1 MWPGR
6 AHPGRNVS
14 RMTNLLYKHDDTL
27 PDLGQLSTRSVLRHS
42 RRTGAAWIVALTCA
56 LIVAVAAATTVG
68 AVAIPPGQVL
78 HVLAHHLFGASLDG
92 VAEPTRVIVWQVRL
106 PRVVL
111 GVVAG
116 AGLAVAG
123 VALQVVVRN
132 VLADPYVLGV
142 NSGASVGA
150 ACALLFGAGVGLGE
164 YALQSS
170 AFAGAL
176 IAAALVVTVARGAG
190 QLTSNRLLMAGVAVG
205 YALSAAT
212 SFLVFAS
219 DSAEGSR
226 SVMFWLL
233 GSLNL
238 AAWNGPLAAATI
250 AVCLGIIALWVL
262 SRPLDALAV
271 GDDTALS
278 LGVSPTVMRGVLLV
292 ITSLL
297 VGAVVAEAGSIGFV
311 GLVVPHLARR
321 MVGGRHAVVVPAAAL
336 LGATLMVVADV
347 AARTVLA
354 PQEIPI
360 GVVTA
365 LVGTPLLLVL
375 VRRMRSTAH

>member
-1 MWPGR
+1 
-6 AHPGRNVS
+6 
-14 RMTNLLYKHDDTL
+14 MTNLLHKQYDTL
-27 PDLGQLSTRSVLRHS
+27 PTLGKQSTRSVLRRS
-42 RRTGAAWIVALTCA
+42 RRTGATWIIALTCA
-56 LIVAVAAATTVG
+56 LVVAVAAATTVG
-68 AVAIPPGQVL
+68 AVSIPPSQVL
-78 HVLAHHLFGASLDG
+78 QVLAHHLFGAGLDG

-150 ACALLFGAGVGLGE
+150 ACALLFGAGVGVGE

-278 LGVSPTVMRGVLLV
+278 LGVSPTVMRGALLV

-375 VRRMRSTAH
+375 VRRMRSTTH